1 MLQLLSNS
9 LVLSH
14 TTPHLSPYDVLNL
27 AASSRYLRYLVYNS
41 PQVFRRLDLGKVK
54 AAQFDI
60 LGIDSGGEVWR
71 NVQLDEHL
79 TEDEYVFFF
88 LFFSLSSS
96 FALFFSCFL
105 LLFSPFFPPPNN
117 MTVCVSGRWTDDLGL
132 TVTDREGSFYS
143 GPLRNIFTCLRRAN
157 LLQDVQTLVL
167 DGLSVT
173 AELVHEIINDSSFA
187 VRILSIRGVRNMNE
201 YKLRQALEYACR
213 SSRPEGTPRLKGL
226 YVFGAKDSPSS
237 PAASRASKLAGPQLG
252 QADSDEA
259 QDAWYVRR
267 GSQFEAPS
275 FGEDWANTLAAC
287 EGMIAF
293 DAVLCGGPKHHYSPS
308 NPGLIPHQAIAVR
321 ALDGCAECG
330 AAPEGWTVWGEE
342 TAEEREQRGPSCRR
356 DSGSCATD
364 AGRFPLLAP
373 PPFHSS
379 SIRAAMCPSGQP
391 VYPRLGGGI
400 PEKNKARFIPRCQDC
415 LRERYCGGCHRW
427 WCEGCY
433 AGPRGHAGQEA
444 QEQAQADLVS
454 NSPST
459 HHTQTSRRGGEP
471 EYKVRSGFCVDRAC
485 RVRSQQDTSWFNHRV
500 GSMALQAL
508 HAPI

>member
-1 MLQLLSNS
+1 M
-9 LVLSH
+9 
-14 TTPHLSPYDVLNL
+14 
-27 AASSRYLRYLVYNS
+27 
-41 PQVFRRLDLGKVK
+41 
-54 AAQFDI
+54 
-60 LGIDSGGEVWR
+60 
-71 NVQLDEHL
+71 
-79 TEDEYVFFF
+79 
-88 LFFSLSSS
+88 
-96 FALFFSCFL
+96 
-105 LLFSPFFPPPNN
+105 
-117 MTVCVSGRWTDDLGL
+117 
-132 TVTDREGSFYS
+132 
-143 GPLRNIFTCLRRAN
+143 
-157 LLQDVQTLVL
+157 L

-226 YVFGAKDSPSS
+226 YVFGAKDAAPPS
-237 PAASRASKLAGPQLG
+237 PAAAAASKLASPQLG
-252 QADSDEA
+252 QAESDEA
-259 QDAWYVRR
+259 QEAWYVRR
-267 GSQFEAPS
+267 GSQFGAAS

-293 DAVLCGGPKHHYSPS
+293 DAVLCGGPKHYYSPS

-342 TAEEREQRGPSCRR
+342 TAEEKQQQQQWGHSDRR

-364 AGRFPLLAP
+364 VGRFPLLAP

-391 VYPRLGGGI
+391 VYPRLGGGGV
-400 PEKNKARFIPRCQDC
+400 PDKNKARFIPRCQDC

-433 AGPRGHAGQEA
+433 AGPRGHGGQGGQE
-444 QEQAQADLVS
+444 AQADLVS
-454 NSPST
+454 SSPNT
-459 HHTQTSRRGGEP
+459 HHTQTNRRAGEP

-485 RVRSQQDTSWFNHRV
+485 RAARSQQDAGWLSHRV